1 VHYERGGRG
10 HSFHILVAAMKNGE
24 ARAVWRAI
32 GDRFENYSD
41 FLDAV
46 RTARLDDDVK
56 YPY

>member
-1 VHYERGGRG
+1 
-10 HSFHILVAAMKNGE
+10 MKNGE